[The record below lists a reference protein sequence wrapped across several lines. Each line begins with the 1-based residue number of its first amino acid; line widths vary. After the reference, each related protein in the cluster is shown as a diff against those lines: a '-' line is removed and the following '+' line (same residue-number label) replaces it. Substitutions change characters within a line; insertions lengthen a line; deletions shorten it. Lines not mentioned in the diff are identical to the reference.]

1 MNEQHPQKNPSEK
14 KTLLGLIFGTK
25 KDKSNNDP
33 KLKTTEEEQSKKEFL
48 EEIKEISDEENKD
61 AEQNERIVIE
71 DESVR
76 FLNTDK
82 EKDNYSNDKHNQGEN
97 TESEV
102 NDDLLQIPAFLRRQA
117 N

>member
-1 MNEQHPQKNPSEK
+1 M
-14 KTLLGLIFGTK
+14 GLIFGTK
-25 KDKSNNDP
+25 KDKSNSDP
-33 KLKTTEEEQSKKEFL
+33 TLKTTEEEQSKKEFL
-48 EEIKEISDEENKD
+48 DEIKEISDEENKD
-61 AEQNERIVIE
+61 TEQNERIVIE

-82 EKDNYSNDKHNQGEN
+82 EQDNYSNHKHNLGEN
-97 TESEV
+97 PESEV